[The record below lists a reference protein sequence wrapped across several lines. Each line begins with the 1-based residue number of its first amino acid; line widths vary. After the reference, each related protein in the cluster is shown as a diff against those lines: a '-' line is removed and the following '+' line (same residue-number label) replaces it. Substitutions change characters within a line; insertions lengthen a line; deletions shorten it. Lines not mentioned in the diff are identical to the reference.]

1 MAPPRRAPEVKAWH
15 PTLTCGYT
23 ASLDTWDTFSALT
36 GASGAMPAPGPILGQ
51 NLPPSWHRHPSKQ
64 RPPHPFSVH
73 WDVRGHLRL
82 GLNPAL
88 PTGIP
93 ILKRRRA
100 LPCPVGGRGGGLSS
114 YPATTGLPRSAP
126 CWAVRA
132 KKSQVHFP
140 FASVPCPFL
149 LLPFRVLAK
158 ALPLRAAQVWGQ
170 EERKRGPA
178 VA

>member
-1 MAPPRRAPEVKAWH
+1 MSIMAENIEKLGLLPKAPPRRAPDVKAWH

-36 GASGAMPAPGPILGQ
+36 GASGAMPALGPILGQ
-51 NLPPSWHRHPSKQ
+51 NLPSSWHRHPSKQ

-93 ILKRRRA
+93 ILKRRRNSQCPA
-100 LPCPVGGRGGGLSS
+100 LPHRRKGWWPLFLSRHHRPAQICP
-114 YPATTGLPRSAP
+114 
-126 CWAVRA
+126 
-132 KKSQVHFP
+132 
-140 FASVPCPFL
+140 L
-149 LLPFRVLAK
+149 L
-158 ALPLRAAQVWGQ
+158 GC
-170 EERKRGPA
+170 
-178 VA
+178 